1 MSSFISGCAVAS
13 SQYELRWQIGKQY
26 AFEYSG
32 RLVTGLPQLAPHYS
46 GVGLKATVLVDVLAQ
61 NKLQIS
67 LENPSYARVNHRLE
81 ARLHSMDGLDGANW
95 RELILPQMTPVEPAV
110 KLILEQ
116 PIAVELLHGAIRE
129 AKVSSTEP
137 VWSINLKKAL
147 AVLFQ
152 TKFDTASWLPEV
164 NQVGD
169 QGGSK
174 GCVMTR

>member
-1 MSSFISGCAVAS
+1 MASFISGCAVAS

-67 LENPSYARVNHRLE
+67 LENPSYARVNQRLE

-95 RELILPQMTPVEPAV
+95 RELILPQMTPVEPAI

-116 PIAVELLHGAIRE
+116 PIVVEMCHRHGEFRE
-129 AKVSSTEP
+129 AKVSATEP
-137 VWSINLKKAL
+137 MWSINLKKAL

-169 QGGSK
+169 QQG
-174 GCVMTR
+174 VL